1 MTYASTAPANR
12 HTKQHRAQL
21 HRLHKVAG
29 RLAKQAGFNA
39 EPYLT
44 FPLRAPG
51 VQEAAEAEI
60 AAGPTPTPT
69 PASTPAAAKAKPVER
84 TIYGD
89 PNSDVTK
96 LEISAEAEPE
106 RTLTMIDQFLEL
118 APDHLTHCM
127 SAWNRAR
134 RLKHYLTTGEE
145 IDQGLSWDQDTGAW
159 VI

>member
-1 MTYASTAPANR
+1 MTYASIAPANR
-12 HTKQHRAQL
+12 HTKQYRAQL
-21 HRLHKVAG
+21 HRLHQVAG

-60 AAGPTPTPT
+60 AAGSA
-69 PASTPAAAKAKPVER
+69 PASTPATGKVKPVER

-89 PNSDVTK
+89 PNSDVTN

-106 RTLTMIDQFLEL
+106 RTLTLIDKFLEV

>member
-1 MTYASTAPANR
+1 MTYTRTAPANR
-12 HTKQHRAQL
+12 HTKQHRTQL
-21 HRLHKVAG
+21 HRLHQVAG

-60 AAGPTPTPT
+60 AKGA
-69 PASTPAAAKAKPVER
+69 ASTNALETAKAKPMER
-84 TIYGD
+84 MIYGD
-89 PNSDVTK
+89 PNIEATK

-106 RTLTMIDQFLEL
+106 QTLTFIDKFLEL
-118 APDHLTHCM
+118 APNHITHCM

-159 VI
+159 VR